1 VTPDERRRLQ
11 ALVQEL
17 WRREGPFV
25 GTHVGDLAWGPTHR
39 AGEDPWRV
47 RIWDEG
53 AGAWMRRP
61 HQLEYELLPELRSG
75 PLEHELLDW
84 AESGAGA
91 NLTASSLST
100 DSRRLAFLRERGY
113 ELASDATP
121 LDFHVRDLA
130 DAGAAELPAGFR
142 LRTVRPCDLERRVAV
157 HRAAWEPSRV
167 TVESS
172 GDVTAAWPYRADL
185 DCVVEAPSGELA
197 ASCLAWLDDEN
208 RVGELE
214 PVGTAPRYR
223 RRGLASAV
231 CRFAL
236 RRLRE
241 EGATRAIVYSNTP
254 EAKAL
259 YLSLGFAEHA
269 RSLALAPRARA

>member
-1 VTPDERRRLQ
+1 MKPDERRRLQ

-25 GTHVGDLAWGPTHR
+25 GTHVGDLAWGPAHR

-61 HQLEYELLPELRSG
+61 HELEYELLPELRSG

-84 AESGAGA
+84 AESETNGY
-91 NLTASSLST
+91 LTTYSLST
-100 DSRRLAFLRERGY
+100 DARRLAFLRGRGY
-113 ELASDATP
+113 EPKPDATP
-121 LDFHVRDLA
+121 LDFHIRAVA
-130 DAGAAELPAGFR
+130 DAGEVEPPPGFR
-142 LRTVRPCDLERRVAV
+142 LRTVRPADLERRVAV

-167 TVESS
+167 TVESYRE
-172 GDVTAAWPYRADL
+172 VMAARPYRADL
-185 DCVVEAPSGELA
+185 DCVVEAPGGELA

-214 PVGTAPRYR
+214 PVGTAPAYR

-241 EGATRAIVYSNTP
+241 EGATQAIVYSNTP

-259 YLSLGFAEHA
+259 YLSLGFAEIA
-269 RSLALAPRARA
+269 RSLTLVRTGS